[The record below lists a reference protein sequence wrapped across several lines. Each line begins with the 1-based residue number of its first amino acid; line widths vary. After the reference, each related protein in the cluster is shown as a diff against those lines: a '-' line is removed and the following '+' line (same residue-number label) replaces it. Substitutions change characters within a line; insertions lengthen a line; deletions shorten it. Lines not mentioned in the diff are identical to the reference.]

1 MARFGITKNEDN
13 TGRVL
18 TNDYRKP
25 AYIATLSV
33 NLNASKTFVEPAQL
47 TGAMTVN
54 AVVTNTQEYDEV
66 QFIFSADATNRI
78 VTFGTNFKTSGTLTV
93 VASKYG
99 TVKFVFDGTYWIEV
113 ARVLTA

>member
-18 TNDYRKP
+18 TNDFKKP
-25 AYIATLSV
+25 AYASTLSV
-33 NLNASKTFVEPAQL
+33 NLNASKTFVEPSQL
-47 TGAMTVN
+47 TGAATIN
-54 AVVTNTQEYDEV
+54 SVVTNCQEYDEC
-66 QFIFSADATNRI
+66 QFIFNTDGTNRI

-99 TVKFVFDGTYWIEV
+99 TVKFVFDGAYWIEV
-113 ARVLTA
+113 SRTLTV

>member
-18 TNDYRKP
+18 TNYYVKP
-25 AYIATLSV
+25 AFASTISV
-33 NLNASKTFVEPAQL
+33 NLNASKSYVEPAQL
-47 TGAMTVN
+47 TGAVTIN
-54 AVVTNTQEYDEV
+54 AVVTSTQEYDEL

-93 VASKYG
+93 TASKYA
-99 TVKFVFDGTYWIEV
+99 TAKFVFDGTYWLEV
-113 ARVLTA
+113 SRTVTA